1 MNEGVASNQVK
12 ESSEKRALKLSR
24 FLKEPRVK
32 SYIKKN
38 GETEK
43 AHANSLTQTQTRV
56 FL

>member
-1 MNEGVASNQVK
+1 MNEGVGSNQVK